1 MRQLFNR
8 GDEVIVDDKEFDG
21 VKVIS
26 QTPKKLY
33 TTIEAPNGYRWEI
46 MTYRLKPNKPQ

>member
-26 QTPKKLY
+26 QTPKKLH
-33 TTIEAPNGYRWEI
+33 TTIEAPNGYRWTI